1 MSQNEEGAAYEV
13 MTGKATLPVPGASE
27 GQRVNNG

>member
-13 MTGKATLPVPGASE
+13 MTGKATLSVPGASE